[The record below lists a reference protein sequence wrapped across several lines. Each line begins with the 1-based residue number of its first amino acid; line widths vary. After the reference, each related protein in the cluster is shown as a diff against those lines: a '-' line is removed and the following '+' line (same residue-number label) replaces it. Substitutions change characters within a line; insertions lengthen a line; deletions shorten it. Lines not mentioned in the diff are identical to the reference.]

1 LPQYKTFL
9 KSQHMLISY
18 SHKFLFVHIYK
29 TAGNSVARALEPH
42 AYRPGSWRLSN
53 LPTWLT
59 IPHQNLLTKK
69 PPKHASAADL
79 RALIP
84 QSIFKELFKFTFVRN
99 PWDWQVSLYH
109 YILEHPADRMHE
121 RVKAMG
127 SFEAYIHWR
136 ATDYRTQT
144 SQISDESGKC
154 LVDFVGRVETID
166 EDFVEICRRIGIRSN
181 LGHQNKSSHRP
192 YREYYSDETREI
204 VVKIYA
210 EDIAKFGYSF

>member
-1 LPQYKTFL
+1 
-9 KSQHMLISY
+9 MLISY

-59 IPHQNLLTKK
+59 TPHRHLLKEK

-79 RALIP
+79 RAVIP
-84 QSIFKELFKFTFVRN
+84 EPIFKEFFKFTFVRN

-127 SFEAYIHWR
+127 SFETYMRWR

-154 LVDFVGRVETID
+154 LVDFVGRVENIN
-166 EDFVEICRRIGIRSN
+166 EDFVEICRRIGIQSR

-204 VVKIYA
+204 ASKIYA
-210 EDIAKFGYSF
+210 PDIEQFGYSF

>member
-1 LPQYKTFL
+1 
-9 KSQHMLISY
+9 MLISY

-29 TAGNSVARALEPH
+29 TAGNSVARALEPY

-59 IPHQNLLTKK
+59 TPHQHLLKEK

-84 QSIFKELFKFTFVRN
+84 EPIFKELFKFTFVRN

-109 YILEHPADRMHE
+109 YILEQPADRMHE

-127 SFEAYIHWR
+127 SFEAYMHWR

-204 VVKIYA
+204 AAKIYA
-210 EDIAKFGYSF
+210 EDIAKFSYSF

>member
-1 LPQYKTFL
+1 
-9 KSQHMLISY
+9 MLISY

-29 TAGNSVARALEPH
+29 TAGNSVARALEPY

-59 IPHQNLLTKK
+59 TPHQHLLKEK

-84 QSIFKELFKFTFVRN
+84 EPIFKELFKFTFVRN

-109 YILEHPADRMHE
+109 YILEQPADRMHE

-127 SFEAYIHWR
+127 SFEAYMHWR

-181 LGHQNKSSHRP
+181 LGHQNKSSHCP

-210 EDIAKFGYSF
+210 EDIAKFSYSF